1 MVLKWVFIVILF
13 FKHNYLEITKSNHDI
28 KIDFDI
34 QLDVTNHNHNAT
46 SNMSHNKSHSSVN
59 QKLVSRNDIGS
70 KDKVHK
76 AKSRS
81 LTGLFR

>member
-1 MVLKWVFIVILF
+1 MVLKWIFIAILF
-13 FKHNYLEITKSNHDI
+13 FKHNYLEIVKLNHDV

-34 QLDVTNHNHNAT
+34 QLDVPNHNHNK
-46 SNMSHNKSHSSVN
+46 SSKMSHNKSHSSVN
-59 QKLVSRNDIGS
+59 QKLVSRNGIGPM
-70 KDKVHK
+70 DKVHK

>member
-1 MVLKWVFIVILF
+1 MVLKWIFIVILF

-34 QLDVTNHNHNAT
+34 QLDVPNHNDNL
-46 SNMSHNKSHSSVN
+46 SSKMSHIKSNSTVN
-59 QKLVSRNDIGS
+59 QNLISRNGIVPRY
-70 KDKVHK
+70 KVHK

-81 LTGLFR
+81 LTGLFK

>member
-1 MVLKWVFIVILF
+1 MVLKWIFIAILF
-13 FKHNYLEITKSNHDI
+13 FKHNYLEIVKLNHDV

-34 QLDVTNHNHNAT
+34 QLDVPNHNHNV
-46 SNMSHNKSHSSVN
+46 SSEMLHHKSHSSAK
-59 QKLVSRNDIGS
+59 QKLVSRNGIGPRY
-70 KDKVHK
+70 KVHK